1 MEPRVRKYV
10 SLGMAYLQMGW
21 AEGAREELEKA
32 LSLEP
37 NNRTA
42 LLYAGVA
49 CMEVGDLVVAERYL
63 RLALRC
69 DPESADAY
77 GALAK
82 LYLRRNRPAEA
93 AIYAKNALDK
103 SPQLP
108 MAVSVLAEIEI
119 ANGRLQRAENLLN
132 RALEKNPDAAEL
144 HEQIGLLLTRM
155 GKLHEAVY
163 HLRRALDVSPA
174 SHRVAS
180 ALAKTYVALGD
191 RGAAV
196 RTLNAALAHLGDDAH
211 LLRFLSRL
219 YEESGDYEAAARCL
233 GRILRCSPTD
243 ADALRRLASLRL
255 KQGQHRAA
263 RRLAQRLLRILPDD
277 PEGHRVAA
285 ATSAALGDTEGELRH
300 LRIACRVDP
309 HSAATLA
316 RFVERLIAVEP
327 LQAIPQARKLVSVMP
342 EDAASWTLLG
352 RAYMGAG
359 DSDAAVYALR
369 RAAAL
374 SPPDP
379 TPHYLLARLLP
390 AERQV
395 HLRAALQIDST
406 FSLLPEELRTDAF
419 LLLARHRIRPTGKL
433 LARYRFLLHL
443 LPASVCVFE
452 NGVLVSRAGRRR
464 CFVPYRCLANKPV
477 RRQEPWLRR
486 VLFGVAL
493 AGIAA
498 VGALKLGLVSPVFCS
513 ATLLSA
519 AAFLEALSTHS
530 TIVFAD
536 SKTGKALVEL
546 PASQRGIKTAAKIER
561 LATSANRASRK

>member
-1 MEPRVRKYV
+1 MRKYV

-32 LSLEP
+32 LSLDP

-49 CMEVGDLVVAERYL
+49 CMETDDLVSAERYL
-63 RLALRC
+63 RLALRY
-69 DPESADAY
+69 DPENADAFA
-77 GALAK
+77 ALAK

-93 AIYAKNALDK
+93 SIYAQNALDK

-119 ANGRLQRAENLLN
+119 AKGRLQRAESILN

-144 HEQIGLLLTRM
+144 HEQIGLLLART
-155 GKLHEAVY
+155 GKSHEAVY
-163 HLRRALDVSPA
+163 HLRRALEVSPA
-174 SHRVAS
+174 NRRAAL
-180 ALAKTYVALGD
+180 ALAKTYVVLGD
-191 RGAAV
+191 KGAAV

-233 GRILRCSPTD
+233 GTMLRSSPTD

-255 KQGQHRAA
+255 KQGHY
-263 RRLAQRLLRILPDD
+263 RLAHQLARRLLRILPDD

-285 ATSAALGDTEGELRH
+285 AASAALGDSEGELRH

-309 HSAATLA
+309 HSATTLA
-316 RFVERLIAVEP
+316 RFVERLISLEP
-327 LQAIPQARKLVSVMP
+327 LQAIPHARKLVSVMP
-342 EDAASWTLLG
+342 QDAASWTLLG
-352 RAYMGAG
+352 RAHIAAG
-359 DSDAAVYALR
+359 DNDGAVYALR

-374 SPPDP
+374 APPDP

-390 AERQV
+390 SERQV
-395 HLRAALQIDST
+395 HLRTALQVDT
-406 FSLLPEELRTDAF
+406 TLSLLPDQLRTEAF
-419 LLLARHRIRPTGKL
+419 LLLARHRIKPTGKL
-433 LARYRFLLHL
+433 LARYRFLFHL

-452 NGVLVSRAGRRR
+452 NGVLVSRGGRRR
-464 CFVPYRCLANKPV
+464 YFVPYRCLAHKPV
-477 RRQEPWLRR
+477 RRQEPWFRR

-498 VGALKLGLVSPVFCS
+498 VSAVKAGLTSPIFGG

-519 AAFLEALSTHS
+519 AAFLEALSTRS
-530 TIVFAD
+530 TVVFAD
-536 SKTGKALVEL
+536 SKTGRALVEL
-546 PASQRGIKTAAKIER
+546 PATQRGLKTAAKIER
-561 LATSANRASRK
+561 LAQSAGKATRS